1 MKNKS
6 KSDPTGTRFIRLIK
20 SGFQGCCQPEP
31 IQESS
36 PFWFPAHHAVE
47 VTNLNINSHSFR
59 AFIVQSI
66 SRGSFRPIHQRG
78 NFKSITPTQKSWWWC
93 TWHFFKSLLLATSFV
108 IRSCNYNLTIFDVTL
123 LLLCLIY
130 ALAWITFK
138 TTTYFDL
145 FANLFRIQFLIQK
158 LHVVATKNR
167 QEQQHQ

>member
-66 SRGSFRPIHQRG
+66 SRGSLRPIHQRG

-93 TWHFFKSLLLATSFV
+93 TWHFFESLLLATSCV
-108 IRSCNYNLTIFDVTL
+108 IRSCNYNLIIFDVTL

-130 ALAWITFK
+130 AFFGMN
-138 TTTYFDL
+138 YVQDN
-145 FANLFRIQFLIQK
+145 NLLWFIRQFIPDSVSHTKVTRGGHQK
-158 LHVVATKNR
+158 
-167 QEQQHQ
+167 